1 LGGGPSERGGDL
13 LDDLLLQRRVRLLD
27 VEALPEPIEVRALVA
42 AVLELADER
51 LPRRSPHR
59 VPNSTRRAESRVRR
73 AHPWFLS
80 ACARRPL
87 CRKEARMRTSARLLL
102 AAALVAL
109 PVTLLAQPV
118 DMGTEPYTLEGI
130 VAKDQANAQA
140 IGWFPLSIGIVGSEA
155 DPERWIGATA
165 FKTWNDDPFVGR
177 QVLRNLMP
185 ADPNMLFAG
194 PSSL

>member
-1 LGGGPSERGGDL
+1 
-13 LDDLLLQRRVRLLD
+13 
-27 VEALPEPIEVRALVA
+27 
-42 AVLELADER
+42 
-51 LPRRSPHR
+51 
-59 VPNSTRRAESRVRR
+59 
-73 AHPWFLS
+73 
-80 ACARRPL
+80 
-87 CRKEARMRTSARLLL
+87 MRTSARLLL

-109 PVTLLAQPV
+109 PVTLLGQPF

-140 IGWFPLSIGIVGSEA
+140 IGWFALSIGIVGSDA
-155 DPERWIGATA
+155 DPDRWIGATA

-194 PSSL
+194 PSSLVKQFTSAPVGSRVVIRGMLNKASRNFMLTGVKVLPPSGGGGK